1 MNFFDQVKQLT
12 KDMVAIESIV
22 RKDSGESNVAKY
34 IYDFYQSLDYFKEHP
49 DQVVLQKTIND
60 PIDRHNCISLVRG
73 TKGNSNKT
81 IILLG
86 HIDTVGVDDYHD
98 FKDIAFDADALLEKF
113 KQIKVSDKVREDIES
128 GNYLFG
134 RGSLD
139 MKSGVAGHM
148 AIMDYFSKHPEE
160 LDGNLVHVGECDE
173 EDNSH
178 GIISALSVF
187 DEWKE
192 KFNLEYIAAINAD
205 YSIPNDQDNE
215 SRNVYL
221 GTIGKLLPG
230 FYVYGKETHVGEAF
244 GGLDP
249 NQIMAE
255 ITKQMNLNTD
265 LCDEAQNEVTIPPMG
280 LKQSDTKVGYTVQT
294 ALSAYG
300 YFNYFTHA
308 MSPKQVMDN
317 VKQVAIRSFD
327 QVIDDINANY
337 KKFCKLKGLDYEP
350 RPWKTRVYTFQELY
364 DEVEKAKGPEFTE
377 AYEKFTQD
385 LHQEEHD
392 LDLRLFSNRVI
403 EWIWDNW
410 VDDKSP
416 AIIIYF
422 GSIYSAPIEITGK
435 DEGEKK
441 LVQAVKESIEL
452 VQKDYDKKIYTKYFY
467 PFISD
472 SSFMKI
478 DDDEE
483 GLKALEKNMPSW
495 GSKYIHPTEAV
506 KKINVPVINMGT
518 IGYDGHKVTERV
530 DMEYTFRVIPEML
543 YHTLKK
549 LLD

>member
-22 RKDSGESNVAKY
+22 RKDSGETNVAKY

-98 FKDIAFDADALLEKF
+98 FKDLAFDADALLEKF

-134 RGSLD
+134 RGALD

-221 GTIGKLLPG
+221 GPLG
-230 FYVYGKETHVGEAF
+230 
-244 GGLDP
+244 
-249 NQIMAE
+249 
-255 ITKQMNLNTD
+255 
-265 LCDEAQNEVTIPPMG
+265 
-280 LKQSDTKVGYTVQT
+280 
-294 ALSAYG
+294 
-300 YFNYFTHA
+300 NYFRA
-308 MSPKQVMDN
+308 FMSTG
-317 VKQVAIRSFD
+317 
-327 QVIDDINANY
+327 
-337 KKFCKLKGLDYEP
+337 KKPTLEKPLEDWTPTKSWRKLPSK
-350 RPWKTRVYTFQELY
+350 WT
-364 DEVEKAKGPEFTE
+364 
-377 AYEKFTQD
+377 
-385 LHQEEHD
+385 
-392 LDLRLFSNRVI
+392 
-403 EWIWDNW
+403 WIQTC
-410 VDDKSP
+410 VTKHKMKSP
-416 AIIIYF
+416 FHPWAWNN
-422 GSIYSAPIEITGK
+422 PI
-435 DEGEKK
+435 
-441 LVQAVKESIEL
+441 
-452 VQKDYDKKIYTKYFY
+452 
-467 PFISD
+467 P
-472 SSFMKI
+472 
-478 DDDEE
+478 
-483 GLKALEKNMPSW
+483 
-495 GSKYIHPTEAV
+495 
-506 KKINVPVINMGT
+506 
-518 IGYDGHKVTERV
+518 R
-530 DMEYTFRVIPEML
+530 
-543 YHTLKK
+543 
-549 LLD
+549 

>member
-1 MNFFDQVKQLT
+1 
-12 KDMVAIESIV
+12 
-22 RKDSGESNVAKY
+22 
-34 IYDFYQSLDYFKEHP
+34 
-49 DQVVLQKTIND
+49 
-60 PIDRHNCISLVRG
+60 
-73 TKGNSNKT
+73 
-81 IILLG
+81 
-86 HIDTVGVDDYHD
+86 
-98 FKDIAFDADALLEKF
+98 
-113 KQIKVSDKVREDIES
+113 
-128 GNYLFG
+128 
-134 RGSLD
+134 
-139 MKSGVAGHM
+139 
-148 AIMDYFSKHPEE
+148 
-160 LDGNLVHVGECDE
+160 
-173 EDNSH
+173 
-178 GIISALSVF
+178 
-187 DEWKE
+187 
-192 KFNLEYIAAINAD
+192 
-205 YSIPNDQDNE
+205 
-215 SRNVYL
+215 
-221 GTIGKLLPG
+221 
-230 FYVYGKETHVGEAF
+230 
-244 GGLDP
+244 
-249 NQIMAE
+249 
-255 ITKQMNLNTD
+255 
-265 LCDEAQNEVTIPPMG
+265 MG

-327 QVIDDINANY
+327 QVIDDINGNY
-337 KKFCKLKGLDYEP
+337 KKFCQLKGLDYEP

-364 DEVEKAKGPEFTE
+364 DEVEKAKGPEFTK

-403 EWIWDNW
+403 EWIWDHW

-416 AIIIYF
+416 AVIIYF

-452 VQKDYDKKIYTKYFY
+452 VQKGYDKKIYTKYFY

-549 LLD
+549 LLG